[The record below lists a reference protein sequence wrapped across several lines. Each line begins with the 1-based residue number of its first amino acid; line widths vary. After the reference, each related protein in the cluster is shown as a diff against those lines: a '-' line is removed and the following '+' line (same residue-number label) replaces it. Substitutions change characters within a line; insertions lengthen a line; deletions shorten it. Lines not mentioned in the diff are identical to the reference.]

1 MIGFDD
7 TDALAAEYVLGTLE
21 FAERAEVAARRMRE
35 PALDQA
41 IRDWEFRLG
50 PLTEAIPAIEP
61 PPGILP
67 AVQRRL
73 DSPQDSGADLARR
86 LRRWRS
92 AAIGLGAL
100 AACLAVGFGLRET
113 AFRAQP
119 RTFVAILQKDPASP
133 GFLVSVDLDT
143 RSLTVRPVAAQ
154 AQPGKSYELW
164 LVGDGGAPKSL
175 GLVDQPVAH
184 RPTLARYDPATVE
197 NATYAV
203 SLEPQGGSPTGAPT
217 GPVVFSGRLI
227 QATP

>member
-7 TDALAAEYVLGTLE
+7 NDAFAAEYVLGTLDLS
-21 FAERAEVAARRMRE
+21 ERTAAAARRLRE

-41 IRDWEFRLG
+41 IRDWELRLA

-61 PPGILP
+61 PPGILA

-73 DSPQDSGADLARR
+73 ESGPDPTIDLTRR
-86 LRRWRS
+86 LQRWRS

-100 AACLAVGFGLRET
+100 AACLAVAVGLRET
-113 AFRAQP
+113 TFRSEP
-119 RTFVAILQKDPASP
+119 RTFVAVLQKDPTSP
-133 GFLVSVDLDT
+133 GFVVSVDLDS

-175 GLVDQPVAH
+175 GVVDGPVAG
-184 RPTLARYDPATVE
+184 RPTLARYDAKTVQ

-203 SLEPQGGSPTGAPT
+203 SLEPQGGSPSGSPT